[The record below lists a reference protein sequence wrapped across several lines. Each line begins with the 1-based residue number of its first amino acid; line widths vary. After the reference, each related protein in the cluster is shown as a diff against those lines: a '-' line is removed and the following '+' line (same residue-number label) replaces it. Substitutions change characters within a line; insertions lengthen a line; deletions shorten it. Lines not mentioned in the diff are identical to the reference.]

1 MMNWVD
7 IAILA
12 IVGASVFIGIIRGL
26 VREVL
31 SIVAWVIAFWAAMM
45 FSPALA
51 GLLAPLIAVPSMRSA
66 AAFLILLLGTLLLGA
81 IANYLI
87 GRLIVSTGLSGTDRM
102 LGVLFG
108 LARGIVIV
116 GVIVVLAHA
125 TPLPRDPWW
134 QQSMFLPYFD
144 RLANVAIGW
153 MPDAFAAHFR

>member
-1 MMNWVD
+1 MNWTD
-7 IAILA
+7 IAILS
-12 IVGASVFIGIIRGL
+12 ILGVSVFIGIMRGL

-31 SIVAWVIAFWAAMM
+31 SIVVWILAFWVAIA
-45 FSPALA
+45 FSPALS
-51 GLLAPLIAVPSMRSA
+51 GLLAGLIDVPSLRSA
-66 AAFLILLLGTLLLGA
+66 AAFLMLLIGTLLLGA

-87 GRLIVSTGLSGTDRM
+87 GRLLVSTGLSGTDRM

-144 RLANVAIGW
+144 RLANIAIGW
-153 MPDAFAAHFR
+153 MPDAMAAHFR